1 MKNKFIIILF
11 YIFFIEPSAAEI
23 NNLESKIFKNL
34 RCIVCQ
40 GQSIAESNSDFAQT
54 IKIVVRDKI
63 DQGDNEKEFL
73 DDMKRFKYIK
83 RLLRKYQDNGPL
95 KERLILNHIIVL
107 NNVFGADACSTLLLF
122 KLETS
127 LWKYVKPFME
137 LLNILPDGELKDI
150 KNDEKVE
157 SILRNI

>member
-1 MKNKFIIILF
+1 MKFDELNEDNYMMFAIKHYENPQAITQEDF
-11 YIFFIEPSAAEI
+11 Y
-23 NNLESKIFKNL
+23 
-34 RCIVCQ
+34 
-40 GQSIAESNSDFAQT
+40 
-54 IKIVVRDKI
+54 
-63 DQGDNEKEFL
+63 

-127 LWKYVKPFME
+127 LWKYIKPFME
-137 LLNILPDGELKDI
+137 LLNILPEGELKEI

-157 SILRNI
+157 SILRDI

>member
-1 MKNKFIIILF
+1 MDL
-11 YIFFIEPSAAEI
+11 S
-23 NNLESKIFKNL
+23 L
-34 RCIVCQ
+34 RSSTKYFLSLKV
-40 GQSIAESNSDFAQT
+40 SL
-54 IKIVVRDKI
+54 
-63 DQGDNEKEFL
+63 NECL
-73 DDMKRFKYIK
+73 S
-83 RLLRKYQDNGPL
+83 
-95 KERLILNHIIVL
+95 IIVL

-157 SILRNI
+157 SILRDI